1 MRFFQI
7 HGCVS
12 STGQTHDRMQ
22 RASSVGATSLMYI
35 MQNSVCPPCGGG
47 TLKCSCRKELGDQL
61 QLVRSMLSEIAERSD
76 TCHTMTDVTTIG
88 DLRCECACGV
98 QLVPET
104 SAALFIKRTRP
115 RTVAV
120 RTRIPVRS
128 NLEPCMYGCG
138 TPYNACAWYWT
149 PQRRSPPAT
158 S

>member
-1 MRFFQI
+1 
-7 HGCVS
+7 
-12 STGQTHDRMQ
+12 MQ
-22 RASSVGATSLMYI
+22 RASSVGATFLMYI

-104 SAALFIKRTRP
+104 SAALFIKRTAP
-115 RTVAV
+115 RIRYMFIAYKISGGGDAE
-120 RTRIPVRS
+120 TRETRGGLDRYV
-128 NLEPCMYGCG
+128 C
-138 TPYNACAWYWT
+138 
-149 PQRRSPPAT
+149 
-158 S
+158 

>member
-1 MRFFQI
+1 
-7 HGCVS
+7 
-12 STGQTHDRMQ
+12 MQ
-22 RASSVGATSLMYI
+22 RASSVGATFLMYI

-104 SAALFIKRTRP
+104 SAALFIKRTGP
-115 RTVAV
+115 RTFSSCLV
-120 RTRIPVRS
+120 
-128 NLEPCMYGCG
+128 LKGLLF
-138 TPYNACAWYWT
+138 
-149 PQRRSPPAT
+149 SPPHSTTTAAP
-158 S
+158 SHALVH

>member
-1 MRFFQI
+1 
-7 HGCVS
+7 
-12 STGQTHDRMQ
+12 MQ
-22 RASSVGATSLMYI
+22 RASSVGATFLMYI

-104 SAALFIKRTRP
+104 SAALFIKRTGP
-115 RTVAV
+115 RITLLSSG
-120 RTRIPVRS
+120 PS
-128 NLEPCMYGCG
+128 
-138 TPYNACAWYWT
+138 
-149 PQRRSPPAT
+149 
-158 S
+158 

>member
-1 MRFFQI
+1 
-7 HGCVS
+7 
-12 STGQTHDRMQ
+12 
-22 RASSVGATSLMYI
+22 MYI

-104 SAALFIKRTRP
+104 SAALFIKRT
-115 RTVAV
+115 TVH
-120 RTRIPVRS
+120 
-128 NLEPCMYGCG
+128 
-138 TPYNACAWYWT
+138 TPYSHVIPLVRNTMLRALFFASFSTIVAPKALQGCKESREVLRWGG
-149 PQRRSPPAT
+149 SPP
-158 S
+158 

>member
-1 MRFFQI
+1 
-7 HGCVS
+7 
-12 STGQTHDRMQ
+12 MQ
-22 RASSVGATSLMYI
+22 RASSVGATFLMYI

-61 QLVRSMLSEIAERSD
+61 QLVRSMLGEIAERSD

-115 RTVAV
+115 RILDSHLLPCSVSCCSFPMHT
-120 RTRIPVRS
+120 IPLTSV
-128 NLEPCMYGCG
+128 P
-138 TPYNACAWYWT
+138 PYL
-149 PQRRSPPAT
+149 P
-158 S
+158 

>member
-1 MRFFQI
+1 
-7 HGCVS
+7 
-12 STGQTHDRMQ
+12 MQ

-61 QLVRSMLSEIAERSD
+61 QLVRSMLGEIAERSD

-115 RTVAV
+115 RILPLPALS
-120 RTRIPVRS
+120 PF
-128 NLEPCMYGCG
+128 
-138 TPYNACAWYWT
+138 A
-149 PQRRSPPAT
+149 RSPTT
-158 S
+158 SSHIRSWNSFTLLRPKDPPLAADAVAARGGTWRLPTDL

>member
-1 MRFFQI
+1 
-7 HGCVS
+7 
-12 STGQTHDRMQ
+12 
-22 RASSVGATSLMYI
+22 MYI

-104 SAALFIKRTRP
+104 SAALFIKRTGP
-115 RTVAV
+115 RTFSSCLV
-120 RTRIPVRS
+120 
-128 NLEPCMYGCG
+128 LKGLLF
-138 TPYNACAWYWT
+138 
-149 PQRRSPPAT
+149 SPPHSTTTAAP
-158 S
+158 SHALVH